1 MIRLGYCTLPGTSH
15 LSGAD
20 LMRGYVTFSPVSRLI
35 ARATVGLAALTLA
48 ACSSASGPEH
58 ASFEANSNRLFTA
71 SYGSISDRYLEPV
84 SFETLTISGL
94 NGLSSIDPTVT
105 ASKSDGSIKLV
116 ARGQVTGTFPMPRND
131 DPKSWAALT
140 SSAIISVRTISPSV
154 NIADDDVI
162 YQAVFDSA
170 LAKLDGFSRY
180 SSPETAREERN
191 RRVGFGGVGV
201 RLQTNNG
208 RIEVLSVMPDTPAAN
223 AGLKAGDRILQVN
236 GVPVKN
242 RDVKDVIEQL
252 RGGSG
257 TQVQLVVERA
267 NAPDPLTFQL
277 VREKIIPRTVISQM
291 DGRVLEIKISAFN
304 QDTSRA
310 VSQELS
316 DALAKPNAHVAAIV
330 LDLRDNPGGLLDQA
344 IQVADLFLEKG
355 AIMTAKGRHPDSVQ
369 HVDATGADVT
379 GGLPLAVLVNG
390 GTASSAEVLAAALQ
404 DNGRAV
410 VIGTNSYGKGTVQSV
425 IHMPNDGELVL
436 TWSRLYAPSGYSLH
450 HLGILPMLCT
460 SGAGGTNASATK
472 ILENQRR
479 PSDQMQAAA
488 RRWHAVTSPDS
499 DSMSDLRA
507 SCRSERTTREVD
519 MEVARQVLADSGTY
533 RQVIRLSLA
542 EVAGR

>member
-1 MIRLGYCTLPGTSH
+1 MILARLLRRSETRCFD
-15 LSGAD
+15 GAN
-20 LMRGYVTFSPVSRLI
+20 LMRGHVTFSSVPRLT
-35 ARATVGLAALTLA
+35 ARATVGLLVLTLA
-48 ACSSASGPEH
+48 ACSSSPGNDHP
-58 ASFEANSNRLFTA
+58 SFEANSNRLFTA
-71 SYGSISDRYLEPV
+71 SYSSISDRYLEPV
-84 SFETLTISGL
+84 TFETLTISGL

-105 ASKSDGSIKLV
+105 ASKADGSIQLV
-116 ARGQVTGTFPMPRND
+116 ARGQIAGTFPIPKNS

-140 SSAIISVRTISPSV
+140 SNAITSVRMVSPTV
-154 NIADDDVI
+154 NIADDDAV

-201 RLQTNNG
+201 RLQTIGG
-208 RIEVLSVMPDTPAAN
+208 RIEVLSVMPDTPAAL
-223 AGLKAGDRILQVN
+223 AGIKAGDRILQID
-236 GVPVKN
+236 GVPIKN
-242 RDVKDVIEQL
+242 RDVRDIIEQL

-257 TQVQLVVERA
+257 TQVQIVVERA

-304 QDTSRA
+304 QDTGRS

-316 DALAKPNAHVAAIV
+316 DALARPNSQISAVV

-369 HVDATGADVT
+369 HVDASGADVT
-379 GGLPLAVLVNG
+379 SGLPLAVLING

-436 TWSRLYAPSGYSLH
+436 TWSRLYAPSGYALH
-450 HLGILPMLCT
+450 QLGILPVLCT
-460 SGAGGTNASATK
+460 SGAAGSAAK
-472 ILENQRR
+472 ILESQRR
-479 PSDQMQAAA
+479 PSDQLQAATQ
-488 RRWHAVTSPDS
+488 RWHAVTSPES
-499 DSMSDLRA
+499 DSVSELRA
-507 SCRSERTTREVD
+507 TCRSERTTREVD
-519 MEVARQVLADSGTY
+519 MEVARQVLADSGAY
-533 RQVIRLSLA
+533 RQAIRLSVA

>member
-1 MIRLGYCTLPGTSH
+1 MTL
-15 LSGAD
+15 
-20 LMRGYVTFSPVSRLI
+20 SPVRRST
-35 ARATVGLAALTLA
+35 ARATVALLAFALA
-48 ACSSASGPEH
+48 ACSSSPGNDHP
-58 ASFEANSNRLFTA
+58 SFEANSNRLFTA

-84 SFETLTISGL
+84 TFETLTISGL

-105 ASKSDGSIKLV
+105 ASKADGNIKLV
-116 ARGQVTGTFPMPRND
+116 ARGQDAGMFPMPKSN

-140 SSAIISVRTISPSV
+140 SSAIISVRAVSPAV
-154 NIADDDVI
+154 NVADDDAV

-180 SSPETAREERN
+180 SGPETAREERN

-201 RLQTNNG
+201 RLQTAGG
-208 RIEVLSVMPDTPAAN
+208 RIEVLSVMPDTPAAH
-223 AGLKAGDRILQVN
+223 AGVKAGDRILQID
-236 GVPVKN
+236 GVTVKN
-242 RDVKDVIEQL
+242 RDVKDIIEQL

-267 NAPDPLTFQL
+267 NVPDPLTFQL

-291 DGRVLEIKISAFN
+291 DGRVLEIKVSAFN

-316 DALAKPNAHVAAIV
+316 EALAKPNPQVSAIV

-369 HVDATGADVT
+369 HVDASGTDVT

-460 SGAGGTNASATK
+460 SGTGGTGVSATK

-488 RRWHAVTSPDS
+488 QRWHAVTSPES
-499 DSMSDLRA
+499 DSMSELRA
-507 SCRSERTTREVD
+507 TCRSERATREVD
-519 MEVARQVLADSGTY
+519 MEVARQVLADSGAY
-533 RQVIRLSLA
+533 RQVIRLSMA

>member
-1 MIRLGYCTLPGTSH
+1 
-15 LSGAD
+15 
-20 LMRGYVTFSPVSRLI
+20 MRGHVTFSSVPRSTT
-35 ARATVGLAALTLA
+35 RATFALLALALA
-48 ACSSASGPEH
+48 ACSSSPKNDQ

-71 SYGSISDRYLEPV
+71 SYGGISDRYLEPIA
-84 SFETLTISGL
+84 FETLAISGL
-94 NGLSSIDPTVT
+94 NGLSSIDPSVT
-105 ASKSDGSIKLV
+105 ASKTDGSIKLV
-116 ARGQVTGTFPMPRND
+116 ARGQIAGTFPMPKSN

-140 SSAIISVRTISPSV
+140 SSAIVSVRAVSPAV
-154 NIADDDVI
+154 HAAADDAI

-191 RRVGFGGVGV
+191 RRIGFGGVGV
-201 RLQTNNG
+201 RLQTSGG
-208 RIEVLSVMPDTPAAN
+208 RIEVLSVIPNTPAEA
-223 AGLKAGDRILQVN
+223 AGLKVGDRIVQVD
-236 GVPVKN
+236 GIGIKN
-242 RDVKDVIEQL
+242 RDIKDIIEQL
-252 RGGSG
+252 RGATG
-257 TQVQLVVERA
+257 TYVQLVVERA
-267 NAPDPLTFQL
+267 NAPNPLTFQL
-277 VREKIIPRTVISQM
+277 MREKIIPRTVVSQM

-304 QDTSRA
+304 QDTSRT

-316 DALAKPNAHVAAIV
+316 DALAKPNAQVSAIV

-369 HVDATGADVT
+369 HVDASGTDVT

-436 TWSRLYAPSGYSLH
+436 TWSRLYAPSGYALH
-450 HLGILPMLCT
+450 QLGILPVLCT
-460 SGAGGTNASATK
+460 SGGMGSATK

-479 PSDQMQAAA
+479 PSDQMQAAVQ
-488 RRWHAVTSPDS
+488 RWHAVTSPES
-499 DSMSDLRA
+499 DSMSELRA
-507 SCRSERTTREVD
+507 TCRSERTAREVD
-519 MEVARQVLADSGTY
+519 MEVARQVLADSSAY
-533 RQVIRLSLA
+533 RQVIRLSVA